1 MCESSLSVSE
11 LTHLGRATPP
21 SGPCPRL
28 RPVGAGKASQ
38 SERMPN
44 PAVPRVCQDA
54 HKQPRWE
61 RRGETNETADLEIYV
76 RSRRTETLK
85 KLAKRIY
92 TPAVGGSIP
101 SAPTAAFMLPLECD
115 HRRGRRCPV
124 VWRDTSTGRRGAG
137 VPPRCARSPTSPRRR
152 SRRAGRSS
160 VRRST

>member
-1 MCESSLSVSE
+1 
-11 LTHLGRATPP
+11 
-21 SGPCPRL
+21 
-28 RPVGAGKASQ
+28 
-38 SERMPN
+38 MPN

-101 SAPTAAFMLPLECD
+101 SAPTITIACQ
-115 HRRGRRCPV
+115 
-124 VWRDTSTGRRGAG
+124 
-137 VPPRCARSPTSPRRR
+137 ARVLA
-152 SRRAGRSS
+152 SRRVTVRIVGR
-160 VRRST
+160 